1 MKRGIASVL
10 AGLVA
15 WFVVATIINFALRM
29 SWADYALAEK
39 PMTFTLGMQAARLV
53 TGAVASLCAGFA
65 AAWIARGIGTP
76 VKVLAALLL
85 LLFLPV
91 HYGLWDRFPL
101 WYHVAFLASL
111 VPLTLLGASLKATPG
126 ANAKTG

>member
-1 MKRGIASVL
+1 MKRAIAGVL

-15 WFVVATIINFALRM
+15 WFLVATVINLALRL

-39 PMTFTLGMQAARLV
+39 PMTFTLGMLAARLV

-65 AAWIARGIGTP
+65 AAWVANGFGTP
-76 VKVLAALLL
+76 VKLLAALLL

-101 WYHVAFLASL
+101 WYHAVFLASL
-111 VPLTLLGASLKATPG
+111 VPLTLLGARWASRDAPAG
-126 ANAKTG
+126 

>member
-53 TGAVASLCAGFA
+53 IGAIASLCAGFA

-101 WYHVAFLASL
+101 WYHAVFLASL
-111 VPLTLLGASLKATPG
+111 VPLTLLGARMRAQSAP
-126 ANAKTG
+126 AAPTG

>member
-10 AGLVA
+10 TGLAA
-15 WFVVATIINFALRM
+15 WFVVATAINFALRL
-29 SWADYALAEK
+29 SWADYAFAEK

-53 TGAVASLCAGFA
+53 AGAVASLCAGFA
-65 AAWIARGIGTP
+65 AAWIANGAGTP

-101 WYHVAFLASL
+101 WYHVVFLASI
-111 VPLTLLGASLKATPG
+111 VPLTLLGGIL
-126 ANAKTG
+126 NAKSATAAQSG

>member
-1 MKRGIASVL
+1 MKRGIVGVL
-10 AGLVA
+10 AGVVA
-15 WFVVATIINFALRM
+15 WFVVATIINFVLRM

-39 PMTFTLGMQAARLV
+39 PMTFTLGMQVARLV
-53 TGAVASLCAGFA
+53 TGAAASLCAGFV
-65 AAWIARGIGTP
+65 AAWIAKGSGTP

-101 WYHVAFLASL
+101 WYHVLFLASL
-111 VPLTLLGASLKATPG
+111 VPLTLLGASLKAKSAADAQKG
-126 ANAKTG
+126 